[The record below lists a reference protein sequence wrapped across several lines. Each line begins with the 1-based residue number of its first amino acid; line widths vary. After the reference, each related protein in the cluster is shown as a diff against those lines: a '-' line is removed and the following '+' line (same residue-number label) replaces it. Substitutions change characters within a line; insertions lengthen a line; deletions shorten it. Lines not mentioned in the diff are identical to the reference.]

1 MNMTATIYRI
11 KFHIDKA
18 LEELQSLNYIDEN
31 RHKKQV
37 ENFGDRRREIWK
49 EIACPSN
56 KHWQPRP
63 DSTPM
68 KHVGG
73 PKNGMPIVPDE
84 EEFELP
90 AFLCF
95 AKRA

>member
-1 MNMTATIYRI
+1 MDSTTIIYRI
-11 KFHIDKA
+11 KFR
-18 LEELQSLNYIDEN
+18 LEHAIMELQSLNYIDEN

-37 ENFGDRRREIWK
+37 DNFEERRREIWK
-49 EIACPSN
+49 KIACPTN
-56 KHWQPRP
+56 KLWQPRP
-63 DSTPM
+63 DSTPL

-95 AKRA
+95 AKRG